1 MQELM
6 IFEGHEVEV
15 FELGGQ
21 VLFNPYHVGE
31 CLELG
36 DSAVRM
42 AVAKMNKKQA
52 VKVKNSDVKDI
63 DIRKLNNA
71 GENFLTESGVYK
83 LVFKSHKPNAEAFTD
98 WIADEVLPTL
108 RKTGTYEMPKKEKQE
123 KPKKKNLSSANMLVK
138 TVSGI
143 FKDAG
148 VDPLYIAA
156 EAKRLYKEQADIDI
170 MIPLV
175 TDKETM
181 PKLYDCTEIAKEL
194 GILSNSGNP
203 HNQAVSAII
212 KKLNVSDSEIVTTA
226 FSRNGHDDVTTQYKP
241 SVFEDVKR
249 WLEENGYPTKIP
261 YVDSKGNQK
270 TCTVVYAEVA

>member
-1 MQELM
+1 MNDLM
-6 IFEGHEVEV
+6 IFEGHEVEA

-21 VLFNPYHVGE
+21 VLFNPYHVGL

-42 AVAKMNKKQA
+42 AIAKMNEKQ
-52 VKVKNSDVKDI
+52 VIKITNSNVKDI
-63 DIRKLNNA
+63 DFRKLHNT
-71 GENFLTESGVYK
+71 GENFITESGVYK
-83 LVFKSHKPNAEAFTD
+83 LVFKSHKPNAEAFADWVTD
-98 WIADEVLPTL
+98 DVLPAL
-108 RKTGTYEMPKKEKQE
+108 RKTGSYQVPRQE

-148 VDPLYIAA
+148 VSPLYIAA

-170 MIPLV
+170 QIPLI

-181 PKLYDCTEIAKEL
+181 SKLYDCTEIANEL
-194 GILSNSGNP
+194 GIMSSSGKL
-203 HNQAVSAII
+203 HNKAVSAILS
-212 KKLNVSDSEIVTTA
+212 KLDIEESETVTTA

-241 SVFEDVKR
+241 SVFDKVQK
-249 WLEENGYPTKIP
+249 WLESNEYPVKVP
-261 YVDSKGNQK
+261 YTDSKGNYK
-270 TCTVVYAEVA
+270 TYSVVYREVA